1 MKKEIVIQNF
11 PYIKCFYLK
20 VAKLLRQVDVVA
32 GFFVLVFTM

>member
-20 VAKLLRQVDVVA
+20 VAKLEFLTLSAQIVKII
-32 GFFVLVFTM
+32 